1 MREFCG
7 ASPHLSCEMWGATGE
22 SWPQLRSRVANEA
35 VYGKGKRVPLTR
47 RIFSNLGAIG
57 AFLHPIEPQILA
69 APSGARDDILVAKEK
84 RMLPVILIVQFIVL
98 LAVVTL
104 YVRKAPAGEADPRL
118 TQLPEQLTRLIA
130 DEARRGREDNAA
142 AATALRNEVIQNI
155 ATLGQTLKGDLKN
168 FREDNAAS
176 ATALRTEVEQ
186 KMRAISQ
193 SFADFKNEI
202 GAKHMGLQESL
213 NSKLIELMA
222 SNATLQEKLRT
233 SVEERLTKLNED
245 NSKEL
250 EKMRQTVDEKLQA
263 TLHDRLTASFGAVT
277 DQLNK
282 VHTGLGEMSKLSE
295 GVDGLSRIFTNVK
308 SRGGFAEV
316 QLGMLLRQMLAPG
329 QFIENAAV
337 REGSLE
343 RVEYAVRFPT
353 NAGERLLPI
362 DAKFPRED
370 WERLEAAYESN
381 VADDIAREGKA
392 FETAMRAEAAKI
404 CAKYINP
411 PTTTPYAIMF
421 LPTEGLYA
429 EVIRRGALQAEIQS
443 RCQVT
448 IAGPTTLSAI
458 LTSFQMGFH
467 MLALQEKGDEVWKV
481 LESAKTEFN
490 KFGRLMDKVEVD
502 VGKIQKT
509 LGEVGVRTRA
519 INRTLREVSDP
530 AIPANLHLEL
540 EDFAEPM
547 LSLAASSSDEE

>member
-1 MREFCG
+1 M
-7 ASPHLSCEMWGATGE
+7 
-22 SWPQLRSRVANEA
+22 
-35 VYGKGKRVPLTR
+35 LTT
-47 RIFSNLGAIG
+47 
-57 AFLHPIEPQILA
+57 ILA
-69 APSGARDDILVAKEK
+69 LQLLALVA
-84 RMLPVILIVQFIVL
+84 IAVL
-98 LAVVTL
+98 LLRRTA
-104 YVRKAPAGEADPRL
+104 AGSDPRL
-118 TQLPEQLTRLIA
+118 VQLPDQLTRLVA
-130 DEARRGREDNAA
+130 DEARHTREDNGVSAA
-142 AATALRNEVIQNI
+142 ALRNEVIGSI
-155 ATLGQTLKGDLKN
+155 ATLGQSLKDDLKS
-168 FREDNAAS
+168 FRDDNTAS
-176 ATALRTEVEQ
+176 ADKLRNDVEQ
-186 KMRAISQ
+186 KMRTISQ
-193 SFADFKNEI
+193 GFSDFKNET
-202 GAKHMGLQESL
+202 GLRHSSLEESL
-213 NSKLIELMA
+213 NRKLIELMG
-222 SNATLQEKLRT
+222 SNATHQDKLRS

-329 QFIENAAV
+329 QFIENASV
-337 REGSLE
+337 RDGSLE
-343 RVEYAVRFPT
+343 RVEFAIRFPT
-353 NAGERLLPI
+353 NAGERLMPI

-381 VADDIAREGKA
+381 LPDDIAKAGRA
-392 FETAMRAEAAKI
+392 FEAAIRAEAEKI

-411 PTTTPYAIMF
+411 PKTTPYAIMF

-429 EVIRRGALQAEIQS
+429 EVIQREVLQAEIQS
-443 RCQVT
+443 KCHVT

-481 LESAKTEFN
+481 LESAKTEFG
-490 KFGRLMDKVEVD
+490 KFGTLMDKVEGD
-502 VGKIQKT
+502 VNKIQRS

-530 AIPANLHLEL
+530 GIPATVPLEFQ
-540 EDFAEPM
+540 DFASPG
-547 LSLAASSSDEE
+547 LSLAAATTTEEE